1 MWRMSNKISEDI
13 GVRRFFTISRFAAL
27 ETLGHPGTLLLT
39 LASAAG
45 ILVLP
50 LFQFQRFSE
59 DGRLARDCGLATTLF
74 FGLILVAGAACRLTN
89 ALRDGTAA
97 VALVKPISRA
107 TWFSA
112 QVVGTLFA
120 VALFLLTQGA
130 AVLIAEA
137 YSPQYH
143 TTGRFADVVGILQAE
158 GMIVLALIG
167 AALNNRF
174 RSARFPLTGMFLLP
188 LMLWCVVPFLP
199 SVHLGNLTALLAE
212 GALLIQLAAIAGT
225 LALFLTPGMT
235 VSFTVV
241 IALLLMVF
249 GGGAAFLPL
258 DALANGGHVAP
269 INLLLL
275 LPQTCCVTAF
285 ALWCGARILEGRHAI

>member
-1 MWRMSNKISEDI
+1 M
-13 GVRRFFTISRFAAL
+13 RRFFTISRFAAL

-97 VALVKPISRA
+97 VALVKPVSRA

-112 QVVGTLFA
+112 QVVGSILA
-120 VALFLLTQGA
+120 LLLFLLTQGA

-158 GMIVLALIG
+158 GMVALALIG
-167 AALNNRF
+167 AALNHRF
-174 RSARFPLTGMFLLP
+174 RSARFPLTGMILLP
-188 LMLWCVVPFLP
+188 ILLWAVVPFLP
-199 SVHLGNLTALLAE
+199 TAHFGNLTALLAE
-212 GALLIQLAAIAGT
+212 CALLIQLAAIAGT
-225 LALFLTPGMT
+225 FALILPPGMT
-235 VSFTVV
+235 VSFTVLV
-241 IALLLMVF
+241 ALLLMIF
-249 GGGAAFLPL
+249 GGGAAFMPL
-258 DALANGGHVAP
+258 DALADGGHVAP
-269 INLLLL
+269 VNLLLL
-275 LPQTCCVTAF
+275 LPQTCCVTGF
-285 ALWCGARILEGRHAI
+285 ALWCGSRILEGRHAI